1 MGQKLHFLAKGKLMK
16 TFPFLPCL
24 LLLAFNLT
32 FAAMAFGA
40 AAPTAQPHPGKPV
53 QDSPSL
59 GVDRSTMISV
69 LADGT
74 DSLGAR
80 LSTRLKERFN
90 QSSLFRLNPDQEKD
104 APELRLLLN
113 TAPEFPS
120 RPSVGSVYGVC
131 WVFSQGKGYLGYLLA
146 REIGTVNADDLD
158 ALVDKLVERT
168 DGIAAK
174 YANLWK

>member
-1 MGQKLHFLAKGKLMK
+1 MLNLRPFAGLVAFFCALAIFSFQG
-16 TFPFLPCL
+16 
-24 LLLAFNLT
+24 LAI
-32 FAAMAFGA
+32 A
-40 AAPTAQPHPGKPV
+40 AAPQVGAPV
-53 QDSPSL
+53 ADAPKKN
-59 GVDRSTMISV
+59 VDRVTAVSV
-69 LADGT
+69 QVDGT

-90 QSSLFRLNPDQEKD
+90 QSSLFKLHTDEEKD
-104 APELRLLLN
+104 IPELRILLS

-146 REIGTVNADDLD
+146 REVGTVNADDLD
-158 ALVDKLVERT
+158 SLVDKLVERT

-174 YANLWK
+174 YGNLWK

>member
-1 MGQKLHFLAKGKLMK
+1 METDMQALMSKIAVYLFLFLA
-16 TFPFLPCL
+16 FPLISY
-24 LLLAFNLT
+24 
-32 FAAMAFGA
+32 AATPPQA
-40 AAPTAQPHPGKPV
+40 GKPV
-53 QDSPSL
+53 EDAPRPTP
-59 GVDRSTMISV
+59 DRTTMVSV
-69 LADGT
+69 IVDGT

-90 QSSLFRLNPDQEKD
+90 QSSLFRLNPDEERD

-113 TAPEFPS
+113 TAPEFSS

-146 REIGTVNADDLD
+146 REIGTVNADDMD

-174 YANLWK
+174 YNNLWNSKQ